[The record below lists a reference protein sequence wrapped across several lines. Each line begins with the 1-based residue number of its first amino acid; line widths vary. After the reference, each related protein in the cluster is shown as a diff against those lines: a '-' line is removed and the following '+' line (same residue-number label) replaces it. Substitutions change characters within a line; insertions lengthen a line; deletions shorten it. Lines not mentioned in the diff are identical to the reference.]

1 MSGQLIQFIKQW
13 FKFYLNYCLT
23 CLNDNYYHLWVPF
36 VLSPIAVNKTSL
48 LVDQLYRSHQSW
60 LHQWLRQKLGNTD
73 QAADLVQDTFI
84 KLLQTRDE
92 LFGIKEPRAYL
103 TSIAKNLLIDQVRRK
118 RIEQAYLDGLSQM
131 EYMLDAVAS
140 PEDQMQIIQAINQL
154 CKALEGVSEKAQQ
167 AFILHYLE
175 GYTHKEIAER
185 LNVST
190 KMIQNIWRAA

>member
-1 MSGQLIQFIKQW
+1 MIIIIICEFL
-13 FKFYLNYCLT
+13 
-23 CLNDNYYHLWVPF
+23 

-103 TSIAKNLLIDQVRRK
+103 TSIAKTCWLTK
-118 RIEQAYLDGLSQM
+118 C
-131 EYMLDAVAS
+131 AV
-140 PEDQMQIIQAINQL
+140 N
-154 CKALEGVSEKAQQ
+154 ALNKP
-167 AFILHYLE
+167 I
-175 GYTHKEIAER
+175 
-185 LNVST
+185 
-190 KMIQNIWRAA
+190 

>member
-1 MSGQLIQFIKQW
+1 M
-13 FKFYLNYCLT
+13 
-23 CLNDNYYHLWVPF
+23 
-36 VLSPIAVNKTSL
+36 
-48 LVDQLYRSHQSW
+48 
-60 LHQWLRQKLGNTD
+60 
-73 QAADLVQDTFI
+73 
-84 KLLQTRDE
+84 
-92 LFGIKEPRAYL
+92 
-103 TSIAKNLLIDQVRRK
+103 RRK

-154 CKALEGVSEKAQQ
+154 CKALEGVSDKAQQ

-190 KMIQNIWRAA
+190 KMIQKIFGELFNSVLPKPTRHGRLHLNGHG

>member
-1 MSGQLIQFIKQW
+1 MIIIIICEFL
-13 FKFYLNYCLT
+13 
-23 CLNDNYYHLWVPF
+23 

-175 GYTHKEIAER
+175 GYTHKEIAEH

-190 KMIQNIWRAA
+190 KMIQKYLASCLIQCYQNRQNMDACI

>member
-1 MSGQLIQFIKQW
+1 MI
-13 FKFYLNYCLT
+13 
-23 CLNDNYYHLWVPF
+23 
-36 VLSPIAVNKTSL
+36 VNKTPM
-48 LVDQLYRSHQSW
+48 LVDELYRNHRGW
-60 LHQWLRQKLGNTD
+60 LHQWLRQKIGNTD

-131 EYMLDAVAS
+131 EYMLDGVTS
-140 PEDQMQIIQAINQL
+140 PEEQMQIIQALDQM
-154 CKALEGVSEKAQQ
+154 CKALEDVSAKAQQ

-175 GYTHKEIAER
+175 GYTHKEVAEQ
-185 LNVST
+185 LGVST
-190 KMIQNIWRAA
+190 KMIQKYLANCLIRCYQARLEMDFST

>member
-1 MSGQLIQFIKQW
+1 MI
-13 FKFYLNYCLT
+13 
-23 CLNDNYYHLWVPF
+23 
-36 VLSPIAVNKTSL
+36 VNKTPM
-48 LVDQLYRSHQSW
+48 LVDQLYRNHRGW
-60 LHQWLRQKLGNTD
+60 LHQWLRQKIGNTE

-92 LFGIKEPRAYL
+92 LLGIKEPRAYL

-140 PEDQMQIIQAINQL
+140 PEDQMQIIQALDQL
-154 CKALEGVSEKAQQ
+154 CKALEDVSAKAQQ

-175 GYTHKEIAER
+175 GYTHKETAER
-185 LNVST
+185 LGVST
-190 KMIQNIWRAA
+190 KMIQKYLANCLARCYLIRFEMDVSI

>member
-1 MSGQLIQFIKQW
+1 
-13 FKFYLNYCLT
+13 
-23 CLNDNYYHLWVPF
+23 
-36 VLSPIAVNKTSL
+36 
-48 LVDQLYRSHQSW
+48 
-60 LHQWLRQKLGNTD
+60 TD

-175 GYTHKEIAER
+175 GYTHKEI
-185 LNVST
+185 
-190 KMIQNIWRAA
+190 

>member
-1 MSGQLIQFIKQW
+1 M
-13 FKFYLNYCLT
+13 T
-23 CLNDNYYHLWVPF
+23 PLNDNYYHLSALCF
-36 VLSPIAVNKTSL
+36 ESIIVNKTSIF
-48 LVDQLYRSHQSW
+48 VDQLYKNHRGW
-60 LHQWLRQKLGNTD
+60 LHQWLRQKIGNTD

-140 PEDQMQIIQAINQL
+140 PEDQMQIIQALDQM
-154 CKALEGVSEKAQQ
+154 CKALEAVSAKAQQ

-175 GYTHKEIAER
+175 GYTHKETAEQ
-185 LNVST
+185 LGVST
-190 KMIQNIWRAA
+190 KMIQKYLASCLIRCYQTRLEMDVSI

>member
-1 MSGQLIQFIKQW
+1 MIIIIICGFL
-13 FKFYLNYCLT
+13 
-23 CLNDNYYHLWVPF
+23 

-131 EYMLDAVAS
+131 EYMLDVVAS

-185 LNVST
+185 LSVST
-190 KMIQNIWRAA
+190 KMIQKYLASCLIQCYQNRPDMDACI

>member
-1 MSGQLIQFIKQW
+1 M
-13 FKFYLNYCLT
+13 
-23 CLNDNYYHLWVPF
+23 
-36 VLSPIAVNKTSL
+36 NKTPM
-48 LVDQLYRSHQSW
+48 LVDQLYRNHRGW

-118 RIEQAYLDGLSQM
+118 KIEQAYLDGLSQM
-131 EYMLDAVAS
+131 EYMLDGVAS
-140 PEDQMQIIQAINQL
+140 PEEQMQIIQALDQM
-154 CKALEGVSEKAQQ
+154 CKALEDVSAKAQQ

-175 GYTHKEIAER
+175 GYTHKETAEQ
-185 LNVST
+185 LGVST
-190 KMIQNIWRAA
+190 KMIQKYLASCLIRCYQARLEMDISI

>member
-1 MSGQLIQFIKQW
+1 MIVNRTPLLI
-13 FKFYLNYCLT
+13 
-23 CLNDNYYHLWVPF
+23 DE
-36 VLSPIAVNKTSL
+36 
-48 LVDQLYRSHQSW
+48 LYRNHRGW

-92 LFGIKEPRAYL
+92 LLGIKEPRAYL

-140 PEDQMQIIQAINQL
+140 PEDQMQIIQALDQL
-154 CKALEGVSEKAQQ
+154 CKALEDVSVKAQQ

-175 GYTHKEIAER
+175 GYTHKETAEQ
-185 LNVST
+185 LGVST
-190 KMIQNIWRAA
+190 KMIQKYLASCLIRCYQTRLEMDVGI

>member
-1 MSGQLIQFIKQW
+1 M
-13 FKFYLNYCLT
+13 
-23 CLNDNYYHLWVPF
+23 
-36 VLSPIAVNKTSL
+36 NKTPV
-48 LVDQLYRSHQSW
+48 LVDQLYRNHRGW
-60 LHQWLRQKLGNTD
+60 LHQWLRQKIGNTD

-118 RIEQAYLDGLSQM
+118 RIEQAYLDGMGQM

-140 PEDQMQIIQAINQL
+140 PEDQMQIIQALDQM
-154 CKALEGVSEKAQQ
+154 CKALEDVSAKAQH

-175 GYTHKEIAER
+175 GYTHKETAER
-185 LNVST
+185 LGVST
-190 KMIQNIWRAA
+190 KMIQKYLASCLTRCYMTRFEMDIHI

>member
-1 MSGQLIQFIKQW
+1 MTKI
-13 FKFYLNYCLT
+13 
-23 CLNDNYYHLWVPF
+23 NDNYYHLHILRF
-36 VLSPIAVNKTSL
+36 ESIIVNKTSIF
-48 LVDQLYRSHQSW
+48 VDELYKNHRGW

-131 EYMLDAVAS
+131 EYILHTVTS
-140 PEDQMQIIQAINQL
+140 PEDQMQVIQAL
-154 CKALEGVSEKAQQ
+154 DKMCKALEGVSAKAQQ

-175 GYTHKEIAER
+175 GYTHKEIAEQ
-185 LNVST
+185 LGVST
-190 KMIQNIWRAA
+190 KMIQKYLASCLIRCYQIRLEMDVSI

>member
-1 MSGQLIQFIKQW
+1 VNRTPLLI
-13 FKFYLNYCLT
+13 
-23 CLNDNYYHLWVPF
+23 DE
-36 VLSPIAVNKTSL
+36 
-48 LVDQLYRSHQSW
+48 LYKNHRGW
-60 LHQWLRQKLGNTD
+60 LHQWLRQKLGNTE

-92 LFGIKEPRAYL
+92 LLGIKEPRAYL

-140 PEDQMQIIQAINQL
+140 PEDQMQIIQALEQL
-154 CKALEGVSEKAQQ
+154 CKALEGVSAKAQQ

-175 GYTHKEIAER
+175 GYTHKETAQQ
-185 LNVST
+185 LGVSS
-190 KMIQNIWRAA
+190 KMIQKYLASCLVQCYQARLLMDAV